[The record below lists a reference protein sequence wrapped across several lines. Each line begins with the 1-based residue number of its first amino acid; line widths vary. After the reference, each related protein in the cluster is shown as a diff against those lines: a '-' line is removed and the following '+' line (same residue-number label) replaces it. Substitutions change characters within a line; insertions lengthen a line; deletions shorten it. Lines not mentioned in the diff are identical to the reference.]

1 MSQSELESLLET
13 EGVDVDGLDELVSWA
28 RDKAG
33 ALLESVGDDTELS
46 PLLNAGGTAG
56 AEVELPRPQLD
67 AESGPGGAN
76 LEAQSVT
83 QSPDYSDQDVTQPR
97 AKMPQPDPAPLPPI
111 PVSTKSDE
119 DDEEIEEIEELD
131 VEELELLEDD
141 DEDEDESD
149 DDASE
154 EADGSGESFGDSVAG
169 PMPSLTDGPIR
180 PDGAKIPEESS
191 ADRLPEPPMPEAML
205 AAAMQPEGDGAPV
218 PGPEPEQPPQP
229 ENEAENE
236 AAADAPTFG
245 PPDGTESVPAW
256 KAALFSAQTG
266 DDGLAAQKVQEEST
280 ATRLPTA
287 PEERDEG
294 SVATRL
300 VAEEDEISQHSVD
313 LSDLDLD
320 D

>member
-13 EGVDVDGLDELVSWA
+13 EGVDADGLDDLVSWA
-28 RDKAG
+28 RERAG
-33 ALLESVGDDTELS
+33 ALLETVGDDTELG
-46 PLLNAGGTAG
+46 PLLAAGGSAG
-56 AEVELPRPQLD
+56 AEVALSSGLAQ
-67 AESGPGGAN
+67 SGPAPDAPG
-76 LEAQSVT
+76 LEAQRVDHTSD
-83 QSPDYSDQDVTQPR
+83 SADQDVTQPR
-97 AKMPQPDPAPLPPI
+97 AQMPQPAAPDPAPLPPI
-111 PVSTKSDE
+111 PVAAKSEGRDE
-119 DDEEIEEIEELD
+119 DDVEEIEELD

-141 DEDEDESD
+141 EEEDQET
-149 DDASE
+149 
-154 EADGSGESFGDSVAG
+154 ADSAGESYGDSVAG

-218 PGPEPEQPPQP
+218 AAPEPEQPPEP
-229 ENEAENE
+229 EPAVE
-236 AAADAPTFG
+236 APTFG

-256 KAALFSAQTG
+256 KAALYSAQTG
-266 DDGLAAQKVQEEST
+266 DDGLAAKKVQEESS
-280 ATRLPTA
+280 ATRLPTV

-300 VAEEDEISQHSVD
+300 IAEEDEISQHSVD